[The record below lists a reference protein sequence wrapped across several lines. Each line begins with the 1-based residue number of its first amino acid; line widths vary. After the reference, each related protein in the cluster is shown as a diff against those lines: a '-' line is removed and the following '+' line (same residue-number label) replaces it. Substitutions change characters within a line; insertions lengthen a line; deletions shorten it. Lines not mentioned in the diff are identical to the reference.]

1 MTEYSILVS
10 QIRKDK
16 ERLIQRLSRNI
27 SAQGDCKVWTGCSN
41 NDGYPK
47 ISFRVNGR
55 HVQVYVH
62 RLFFVLKSAEPISLN
77 MEIDHTCHN
86 RKCVNPAHMQLV
98 SGSMNKRRRK
108 RK

>member
-1 MTEYSILVS
+1 MCMGIARQSDASRGWNDIVNEYLILVS

-47 ISFRVNGR
+47 MGVTPSCE
-55 HVQVYVH
+55 
-62 RLFFVLKSAEPISLN
+62 S
-77 MEIDHTCHN
+77 
-86 RKCVNPAHMQLV
+86 
-98 SGSMNKRRRK
+98 
-108 RK
+108 